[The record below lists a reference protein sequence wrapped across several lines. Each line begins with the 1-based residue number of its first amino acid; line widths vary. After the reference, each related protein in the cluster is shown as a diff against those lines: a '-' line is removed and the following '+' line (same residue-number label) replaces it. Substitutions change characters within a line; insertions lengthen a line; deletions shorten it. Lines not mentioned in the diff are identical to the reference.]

1 VLVSLVFSY
10 LLSLAIYRI
19 SDMDFITCLLVSTP
33 GGVTEM
39 SFIADDFGAN
49 VPKVLVLHTL
59 RIFVVIGFFPKIL
72 EILSHF
78 L

>member
-1 VLVSLVFSY
+1 
-10 LLSLAIYRI
+10 
-19 SDMDFITCLLVSTP
+19 MDFVTCLLVSTP

-49 VPKVLVLHTL
+49 VPKVLALYTL
-59 RIFVVIGFFPKIL
+59 RIFVVIGFFPKML
-72 EILSHF
+72 DILSHF